1 MSTKSFTA
9 LMARLAAT
17 PEGQAEHVAVA
28 FLAQVNARMQAQ
40 GMSNVELARR
50 MGTSPAY
57 ITRLFRDSAN
67 LSVQTMTK
75 LAHAVN
81 STLTLELVANDK
93 PEPSPADAGA
103 VQ

>member
-9 LMARLAAT
+9 LMARLGAT
-17 PEGQAEHVAVA
+17 PEGQAEHAAVA
-28 FLAQVNARMQAQ
+28 FLVQVNARMLAQ
-40 GMSNVELARR
+40 GVSNTELARR

-57 ITRLFRDSAN
+57 VTRLFRGSAN

-81 STLTLELVANDK
+81 STLSLALVANDE
-93 PEPSPADAGA
+93 PEPPPADAGT
-103 VQ
+103 V